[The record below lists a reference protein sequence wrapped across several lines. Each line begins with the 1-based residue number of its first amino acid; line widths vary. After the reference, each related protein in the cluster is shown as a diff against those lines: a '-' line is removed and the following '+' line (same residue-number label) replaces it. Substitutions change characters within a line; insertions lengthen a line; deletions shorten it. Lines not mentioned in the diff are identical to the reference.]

1 MNFTLTR
8 RGDYALRAA
17 LHLAE
22 TWSPEGFSK
31 IREIADAMAVPLS
44 YTPQVLGLLTQAGLA
59 TAKAGPGGGFRLT
72 REPTGISVLE
82 VIEAA
87 EGDLRSTR
95 CILRGGPC
103 RWENA
108 CAVHD
113 TWADASRAFRDRL
126 RRTSLAELART
137 DRRLARADGASV
149 VVGPNPRE
157 GTFG

>member
-1 MNFTLTR
+1 MNFTLTH

-22 TWSPEGFSK
+22 AWDPEGFSK
-31 IREIADAMAVPLS
+31 IREIAGEMGLPLS
-44 YTPQVLGLLTQAGLA
+44 YTPQILGLLTQAGLA
-59 TAKAGPGGGFRLT
+59 SAKAGPGGGYRLS
-72 REPTGISVLE
+72 RDPSRISVLE

-87 EGDLRSTR
+87 EGDLTSTT

-113 TWADASRAFRDRL
+113 TWAHASEAFRDRL
-126 RRTSLAELART
+126 RRTSLADLART
-137 DRRLARADGASV
+137 DRELVRVAPAPS
-149 VVGPNPRE
+149 
-157 GTFG
+157 